1 MGSTSKIVVNL
12 FFCYFTVTI
21 PKNFETV
28 YLEQLT
34 SENPTFSHSGRSEQ
48 FHYQAIRLPI
58 TKTGV
63 YIIRSNAMFDS
74 YGFLYRSSFDPSKPL
89 ANLMAEDNNSDLSLD
104 FRMTSKLQAGT
115 TYILVVTTYNP
126 MKIGVY
132 ELSLIGPAKINLSV

>member
-1 MGSTSKIVVNL
+1 MGSTSRIVVNL
-12 FFCYFTVTI
+12 LFCYFTVTV